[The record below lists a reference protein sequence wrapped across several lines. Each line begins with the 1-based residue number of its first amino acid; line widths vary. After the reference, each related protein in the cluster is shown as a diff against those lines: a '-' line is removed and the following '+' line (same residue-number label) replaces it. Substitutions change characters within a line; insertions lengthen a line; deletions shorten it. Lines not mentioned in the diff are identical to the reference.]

1 MLACFFCDSKYL
13 PPAHQCIFSIW
24 LSTAS
29 KQVLVAHFTERRF
42 HFLHWKIL
50 SKRKGSIISE
60 GKSCRA
66 QMDNQ
71 LAAHFM
77 MGSHANNSLDTQKG
91 RKKHSTVRKKLDK
104 VNAQRRR
111 SRWLKALA
119 AAVALL
125 LYWMFLLRVSWLG
138 NKKWCF
144 LGSQEYWLPIMAK
157 W

>member
-1 MLACFFCDSKYL
+1 
-13 PPAHQCIFSIW
+13 
-24 LSTAS
+24 
-29 KQVLVAHFTERRF
+29 
-42 HFLHWKIL
+42 
-50 SKRKGSIISE
+50 
-60 GKSCRA
+60 
-66 QMDNQ
+66 MDNQ

-111 SRWLKALA
+111 SRWPKALLA
-119 AAVALL
+119 AAVAQL

-144 LGSQEYWLPIMAK
+144 FRFPRLLATNNGKVIY
-157 W
+157 